1 MRSVCVFC
9 GSQPGHQPDYTSVAA
24 DVADTIVDLGLRTVY
39 GGGSVGVMGAV
50 ADVCLA
56 RQAPIVGVI
65 PQSLADVELMHPDVQ
80 DMRVVPDMHAR
91 KALMHELS
99 DAYLALPGGFGTME
113 ELFEVLCW
121 SQLNLHQC
129 PIAVFNQNAIYQP
142 LIDPRRSDGGRRISR
157 GRGAATDD
165 RAADPVGRCVHGWR
179 TSPQETDM
187 EIVGR
192 HYATNAAIRVRI
204 DGEHIGSIDSVDA
217 TPTEDLPL
225 IAPGLFDIQVNGYG
239 GIWFCRDGLTV
250 EDVVEVCTRLT
261 AQGISRFLPTL
272 ITASHAALKDAF
284 RVLESARQAYPLV
297 KDCVAG
303 YHLEGPYICAEDGP
317 RGAHPR
323 EHVRPADVNEFAQL
337 QQAAGGQI
345 RLLTLAADSPRRSV
359 ADSTLSADRR
369 PHSHRSYGRNNRTDP
384 CGRRCR
390 RNTQH
395 APGQWSAW
403 AVATAPQLTCG
414 TNWQKTGCGPASSLM
429 ATHLPNSVLQCVL
442 KCKGLRKTILTC
454 DVSGFAGCA
463 PGTYCEDNMKVD
475 VLADGRLVVSGQSR
489 FLAGSGA
496 TTGDCVAHVMA
507 SCGLSLP
514 AALQLATANPA
525 RFLGMSPMEL
535 KTGNLA
541 TLCVF
546 RMLSGSGSKYAV
558 FRPLMTYTNGRLLGV

>member
-1 MRSVCVFC
+1 
-9 GSQPGHQPDYTSVAA
+9 
-24 DVADTIVDLGLRTVY
+24 
-39 GGGSVGVMGAV
+39 
-50 ADVCLA
+50 
-56 RQAPIVGVI
+56 
-65 PQSLADVELMHPDVQ
+65 
-80 DMRVVPDMHAR
+80 
-91 KALMHELS
+91 
-99 DAYLALPGGFGTME
+99 
-113 ELFEVLCW
+113 
-121 SQLNLHQC
+121 
-129 PIAVFNQNAIYQP
+129 
-142 LIDPRRSDGGRRISR
+142 
-157 GRGAATDD
+157 
-165 RAADPVGRCVHGWR
+165 
-179 TSPQETDM
+179 M

-204 DGEHIGSIDSVDA
+204 DGEHIGSIDPVDA

-261 AQGISRFLPTL
+261 AQGISRFMPTL

-345 RLLTLAADSPRRSV
+345 RLLTLAADSPGAASLIRHCQQTGVRTAIGHTAGTTEQIHAAV
-359 ADSTLSADRR
+359 DAGATLSTHLGNGAHGQLPRHPNYLWDQLAEDRLWASVIADG
-369 PHSHRSYGRNNRTDP
+369 H
-384 CGRRCR
+384 
-390 RNTQH
+390 
-395 APGQWSAW
+395 
-403 AVATAPQLTCG
+403 
-414 TNWQKTGCGPASSLM
+414 
-429 ATHLPNSVLQCVL
+429 HLPNSVLQCVL

-463 PGTYCEDNMKVD
+463 PGTYCEDNMNVD